1 MWGGTVKLWVLRR
14 AFQKCYLTISPCLPC
29 HLNCTTHLHQGFW
42 KLWRAAYITTICHP
56 PYLIVFS
63 LINSYSISGF
73 KHIFW
78 SIIVCVAMGCAAIF
92 LYSNTIDF
100 MNATVVTTV
109 DTMTVP
115 LSEVFFPSVV
125 VCNINQVIRL
135 TN

>member
-1 MWGGTVKLWVLRR
+1 MYNAFVKYFRFPL
-14 AFQKCYLTISPCLPC
+14 F
-29 HLNCTTHLHQGFW
+29 
-42 KLWRAAYITTICHP
+42 
-56 PYLIVFS
+56 
-63 LINSYSISGF
+63 INLLSGF

-125 VCNINQVIRL
+125 VCNINQV
-135 TN
+135 

>member
-1 MWGGTVKLWVLRR
+1 MEFHRL
-14 AFQKCYLTISPCLPC
+14 YPHISV
-29 HLNCTTHLHQGFW
+29 
-42 KLWRAAYITTICHP
+42 A
-56 PYLIVFS
+56 
-63 LINSYSISGF
+63 GF

-125 VCNINQVIRL
+125 VCNINQVGAL
-135 TN
+135 PLMLCNCGT